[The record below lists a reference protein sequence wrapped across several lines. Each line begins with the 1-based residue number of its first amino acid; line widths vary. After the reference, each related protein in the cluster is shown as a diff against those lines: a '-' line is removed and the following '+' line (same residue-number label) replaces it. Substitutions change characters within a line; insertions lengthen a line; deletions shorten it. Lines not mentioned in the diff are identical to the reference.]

1 MRPVDQTAYGLHD
14 GNCFNAC
21 VASILEVPIAHVP
34 RFSGTR
40 WFAQFSQWLADRQLA
55 ASFAKRGSYGPP
67 GYSIAG
73 GPSLRFAG
81 RMHACVAL
89 DGIVVHDPHPS
100 RDGLPFGIASYVV
113 IHGPRREI
121 DAATSARP
129 ENS

>member
-1 MRPVDQTAYGLHD
+1 VRPVDQTAYGFHD

-21 VASILEVPIAHVP
+21 VASILEVSLADVP

-40 WFAQFSQWLADRQLA
+40 WFAQFSRWLADRQMA
-55 ASFAKRGSYGPP
+55 ATFTKHGVRVLP

-73 GPSLRFAG
+73 GPSSRFAG

-100 RDGLPFGIASYVV
+100 REGLPLGIASYVV
-113 IHGPRREI
+113 IYERHVAPL
-121 DAATSARP
+121 
-129 ENS
+129 